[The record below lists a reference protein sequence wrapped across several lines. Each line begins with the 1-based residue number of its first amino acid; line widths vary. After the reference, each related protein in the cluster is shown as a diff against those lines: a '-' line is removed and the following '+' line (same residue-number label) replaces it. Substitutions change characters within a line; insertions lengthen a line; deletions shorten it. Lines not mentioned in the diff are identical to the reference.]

1 MGKVCLPYCL
11 ELAFKDRLKMDGP
24 FLDLLQKSVIY
35 MKNQVKNSENFKSY
49 RSFSKRSMSLMMK
62 R

>member
-49 RSFSKRSMSLMMK
+49 CSFSKRSMSLMMK

>member
-11 ELAFKDRLKMDGP
+11 EVTFKDRLKMDGP
-24 FLDLLQKSVIY
+24 FLDLLLKSVIY
-35 MKNQVKNSENFKSY
+35 MKNQVKNLENFKSY
-49 RSFSKRSMSLMMK
+49 PSFSKRSMSLMMK